1 MVAAAADPASPQ
13 AREALATLC
22 TTYWYPLYAFI
33 RRQGHSLEEAQDLTQ
48 GFLAELL
55 EKRTL
60 EIVDPARGRFRSF
73 LLTAC
78 KHYLSHERD
87 KAKAQKRGGDR
98 LSFSLDFHD
107 AERRYGIEPSQKL
120 TPDRLFARRWA
131 LAMLD
136 QVLAALRQEYVQKNK
151 GPLFDRLRVFL
162 LGERNARPHA
172 QVARELDLTEG
183 AVKVAAYRLRE
194 RFRELVRAEIGR
206 TVDKPEDIDDEIRAL
221 FAALA
226 P

>member
-13 AREALATLC
+13 ARAALETLC
-22 TTYWYPLYAFI
+22 STYWYPLYAFI
-33 RRQGHSLEEAQDLTQ
+33 RRQGHPVEEAQDLTQ

-60 EIVDPARGRFRSF
+60 EVVDPARGRFRAF

-78 KHYLSHERD
+78 KHYLAHERD
-87 KAKAQKRGGDR
+87 KARAQKRGGDR
-98 LSFSLDFHD
+98 LSFSLDFRD
-107 AERRYGIEPSQKL
+107 AESRYGIEPSQKL
-120 TPDRLFARRWA
+120 TPEKLFARRWA

-136 QVLAALRQEYVQKNK
+136 QVLASLRREYVQKNR

-162 LGERNARPHA
+162 LGENSALPHA
-172 QVARELDLTEG
+172 KVARELDLTEG
-183 AVKVAAYRLRE
+183 AVKVAAFRLRE
-194 RFRELVRAEIGR
+194 RFRELVRAEIAR

-221 FAALA
+221 FSALG